1 MGWRHVRLGPG
12 LVDEDQAS
20 RIEIGLRAQP
30 GGASSLDIRA
40 VELVPHDNP
49 RFGQSVT
56 QPFDRDVR
64 VGGKHVQHSVPMR
77 R

>member
-40 VELVPHDNP
+40 VELG
-49 RFGQSVT
+49 RRQRLFL
-56 QPFDRDVR
+56 R
-64 VGGKHVQHSVPMR
+64 VIPSRSKNR
-77 R
+77 RIEPYPTTIPASARA